1 MGCTT
6 SSPNSVIEGAAR
18 NSNQNAGDNSDV
30 SLVSKENEPIDVAGN
45 SADSVEVEKETT
57 DNVANLE
64 LKMTF
69 EKEEPI
75 VIKADTQDLIQT
87 HSDSNMPE
95 VMAAKKGYVA
105 FEVNLDGQVDPYLDT
120 SKRPLPKRL
129 KHLEPLPGAPKLTA
143 EELNEKLERAE
154 QKRLKALAIRKSG
167 ISRRL
172 GTHLKPTPNQTGDA
186 PRAAPREEEAPESE
200 SASLG
205 TAENSAEA
213 VTPTELKD
221 GSESPESSVKPEA
234 KEQVAEL
241 EQQMA
246 SFEVVDLYDS
256 NNNNVSEPPTH
267 VPQLRYAKVVEPMAE
282 QVVVQ
287 HHRLNAVQEVDEWDN

>member
-120 SKRPLPKRL
+120 SKRPLP
-129 KHLEPLPGAPKLTA
+129 
-143 EELNEKLERAE
+143 
-154 QKRLKALAIRKSG
+154 KRLKALAIRKSG